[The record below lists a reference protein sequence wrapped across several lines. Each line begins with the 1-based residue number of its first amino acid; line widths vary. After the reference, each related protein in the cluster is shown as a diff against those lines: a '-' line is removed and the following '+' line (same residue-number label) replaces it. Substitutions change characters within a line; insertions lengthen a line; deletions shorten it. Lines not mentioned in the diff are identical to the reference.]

1 MTTLHTA
8 ATDYLR
14 RHIDAGWSLDRLL
27 AAHPCDMTPATDTA
41 PSVWI
46 KVGECMFADRAG
58 DVRVKL
64 KPHQIGVA
72 FYWRDGR
79 NEHAVF
85 DARQLWDDIV
95 NPKPV
100 QLNFFELVA

>member
-1 MTTLHTA
+1 MSLLTTATA
-8 ATDYLR
+8 YLR
-14 RHIDAGWSLDRLL
+14 RHIDAGCPLDTLL
-27 AAHPCDMTPATDTA
+27 AAHPCDMTPSTA
-41 PSVWI
+41 STPSIWV
-46 KVGECMFADRAG
+46 KVGGVMFADPAG

-79 NEHAVF
+79 NEYAVF

-100 QLNFFELVA
+100 QLDFFELVA